1 MQSKAP
7 ARMTRTNVQGKGVDF
22 HRRRGKFLK
31 DILDSELQLLLEAG
45 AQKTRQVLERDAGLR
60 TAVAAGGRLEDAASS

>member
-1 MQSKAP
+1 M
-7 ARMTRTNVQGKGVDF
+7 DF